1 MKTEFNY
8 GDINF
13 IVDSAKHEIR
23 INGDLAAGDYAP
35 IGGVVVDT
43 DVETP
48 DICQVITNIGKN
60 PQEKIIVYGA
70 PFAIH
75 DPVIILADWV
85 IPANLLVRNDLE
97 DDYGVYKAMLEDD
110 YKRLSNNLANLI
122 KNLGLENI
130 KERLKTLEDTVGIL
144 NSQLD
149 TTLDEVQQ

>member
-23 INGDLAAGDYAP
+23 INGELTSGAYAP
-35 IGGVVVDT
+35 VGGVVVDM

-48 DICQVITNIGKN
+48 DICEVITNTGAN

-70 PFAIH
+70 PLSID

-97 DDYGVYKAMLEDD
+97 DDYGVYKAMLEED
-110 YKRLSNNLANLI
+110 YKGHAKNLENSI
-122 KNLGLENI
+122 KKLGLENI
-130 KERLKTLEDTVGIL
+130 NQRVTNLENTIGDL

-149 TTLDEVQQ
+149 TTLDEVQ